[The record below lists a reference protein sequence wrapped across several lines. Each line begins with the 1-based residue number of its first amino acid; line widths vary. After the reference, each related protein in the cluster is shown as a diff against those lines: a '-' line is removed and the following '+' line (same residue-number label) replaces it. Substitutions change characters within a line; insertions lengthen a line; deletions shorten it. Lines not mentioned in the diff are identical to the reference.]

1 MKSATLSRFSMVLL
15 AAFAIAL
22 SGCGDSATEPETP
35 TYNDI
40 SGSYA
45 GAMAG
50 TSQGIAL
57 DATFTLTIT
66 QDGGSLGGSYS
77 LTGTLDDG
85 TQTAD
90 VQGSGTM
97 SGTIASGSNP
107 SVNLTFESG
116 LCPNYSANFS
126 GSFDTANSR
135 LTISGPVEILSGE
148 CEVLLSYSS
157 TIVLT
162 R

>member
-15 AAFAIAL
+15 AASVVAL
-22 SGCGDSATEPETP
+22 SGCGDSATEPEGP

-40 SGSYA
+40 SATYSGV
-45 GAMAG
+45 MAG
-50 TSQGIAL
+50 TTQGIDL
-57 DATFTLTIT
+57 DATFSLTIT

-77 LTGTLDDG
+77 LSGTLDDG
-85 TQTAD
+85 SQTAD
-90 VQGSGTM
+90 VQGSGTL
-97 SGTIASGSNP
+97 SGSIDAGNNP

-148 CEVLLSYSS
+148 CEVLLTYSS